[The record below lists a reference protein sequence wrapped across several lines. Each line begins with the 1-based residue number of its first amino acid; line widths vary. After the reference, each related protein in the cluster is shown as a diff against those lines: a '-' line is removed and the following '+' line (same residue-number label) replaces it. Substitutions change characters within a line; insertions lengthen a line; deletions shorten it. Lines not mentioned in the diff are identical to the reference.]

1 MMKKLLAVTAVAGL
15 VGAPAMAGTLTGA
28 FDSNKYTETFGA
40 NAASTYTLDLSITVE
55 KVASV
60 WTDYSGVSL
69 VLDGG
74 ATNEDS
80 VRGTV
85 KTINNFDAAVYA
97 TLNTNGGDGL
107 PDDTQFIIVIN
118 PQDLEGNYDPITT
131 NNYDNAIV
139 WRRDDGASIAP
150 DYGTSKFAYSVSAT
164 QDAVETTVDY
174 YVDARHGLPAEGV
187 SNLEL
192 VWTITAPTP

>member
-1 MMKKLLAVTAVAGL
+1 MRAGRWRRFEWPAKPKWMGVRSACDSISIPWGKLPGGRKGDVEMMKKLLAVTAVAGL

-80 VRGTV
+80 V
-85 KTINNFDAAVYA
+85 
-97 TLNTNGGDGL
+97 
-107 PDDTQFIIVIN
+107 
-118 PQDLEGNYDPITT
+118 
-131 NNYDNAIV
+131 
-139 WRRDDGASIAP
+139 
-150 DYGTSKFAYSVSAT
+150 
-164 QDAVETTVDY
+164 
-174 YVDARHGLPAEGV
+174 
-187 SNLEL
+187 
-192 VWTITAPTP
+192 